1 MRKSSR
7 RGFTLIELLVVI
19 AIIAVLIALL
29 LPAVQAA
36 REAARRAQCVNNLK
50 QLGLAA
56 ANFESTNGTFPPA
69 YTPYPQYGDNVNGD
83 GRGNV
88 LALILPFVE
97 QTAGYSAFN
106 FQQDLTDSTGDTG
119 ANITAQYQLIASY
132 NCPSDPSTVR
142 FNGFGYANYTACLGA
157 TAALEAGTTYSN
169 QETLSQ
175 RYGIY
180 IANINYG
187 GTQKTSSGAF
197 NPDFQKVTGASV
209 ATITD
214 GTSNTAAFSE
224 TIKTGNPGP
233 KGNSIN
239 GSLGPMD
246 IRRVNFQSATF
257 DNLTPP
263 VICPAN
269 VTSINYRG
277 QEYYR
282 NFPATGYYNHTM
294 TPNTKMLDCGTYADG
309 SAINN
314 FSRIHLAARSLHSGG
329 VNVGFADGSVKFI
342 KNTVNI
348 ATWNALGT
356 RAGGEIISADQY

>member
-1 MRKSSR
+1 MQARHR
-7 RGFTLIELLVVI
+7 RGGFTLIELLVVI

-36 REAARRAQCVNNLK
+36 REAARRTQCVNNLK
-50 QLGLAA
+50 QMGLAA

-69 YTPYPQYGDNVNGD
+69 FTAYPQYGNNAAGD

-88 LALILPFVE
+88 LCGILPFLE

-119 ANITAQYQLIASY
+119 ANITAQYQLINAY
-132 NCPSDPSTVR
+132 NCPSDPNAVR
-142 FNGFGYANYTACLGA
+142 FNNFGYANYTACLGG
-157 TAALEAGTTYSN
+157 TAALEAGSTYTN
-169 QETLSQ
+169 QDPNSQ

-180 IANINYG
+180 IANINYA
-187 GTQKTSSGAF
+187 GAQTTNGVF
-197 NPDFQKVTGASV
+197 NPDYQKVTGASI
-209 ATITD
+209 ASITD
-214 GTSNTAAFSE
+214 GTSNTAAFAE
-224 TIKTGNPGP
+224 TTKTGNPGP

-239 GSLGPMD
+239 ASLGTNDP
-246 IRRVNFQSATF
+246 RRVNFQSATF
-257 DNLTPP
+257 DNVVPP
-263 VICPAN
+263 VTCAAN

-294 TPNTKMLDCGTYADG
+294 VPNSTMIDCGTYADG

-314 FSRIHLAARSLHSGG
+314 FSRVHLAARSYHPGG
-329 VNVGFADGSVKFI
+329 VNVNFADGSVKFI
-342 KNTVNI
+342 KNTINLP
-348 ATWNALGT
+348 TWLALGT
-356 RAGGEIISADQY
+356 RAGGEVISADQF